1 MPLGISMSTA
11 LSYDLINSMHL
22 GKKREKRD
30 FYTRCSLSTSWSTP
44 PQPTECWP
52 RSILKL
58 PPRCDV
64 MHIHTTLGGKCQVHT
79 QSAGFSDPIT
89 GVFHQN
95 PRVYLPL
102 TNHPNLL
109 IFTFFIVH

>member
-1 MPLGISMSTA
+1 
-11 LSYDLINSMHL
+11 
-22 GKKREKRD
+22 
-30 FYTRCSLSTSWSTP
+30 
-44 PQPTECWP
+44 
-52 RSILKL
+52 
-58 PPRCDV
+58 